1 MEPAC
6 GAALSPI
13 YKKIETLM
21 AFSKILV
28 VVCGGSTT
36 SIDDIK
42 NGIISLN
49 K

>member
-1 MEPAC
+1 VEPAC
-6 GAALSPI
+6 GAALSPV
-13 YKKIETLM
+13 YKQIDKLK

-28 VVCGGSTT
+28 IICGGSTT
-36 SIDDIK
+36 SIDDIR